1 MSEPICRRLVDLI
14 EHNADRLTRAWLAD
28 VKTRRETSTYHHY
41 DETELYRR
49 AHTVYSNL
57 GRSIRRD
64 TTTQDIAD
72 EYTALGRRRFEEGFT
87 LSEVLEALMLTRRH
101 LWLLVLSEGLLDT
114 AVDLHAALDLNA
126 RVILFFD
133 RSMYYTALGFE
144 QAAAGS

>member
-1 MSEPICRRLVDLI
+1 VAGRRQGPARD
-14 EHNADRLTRAWLAD
+14 
-28 VKTRRETSTYHHY
+28 HHY
-41 DETELYRR
+41 DEGELYRR
-49 AHTVYSNL
+49 AHAVYSNL

-64 TTTQDIAD
+64 TTTRDIAD
-72 EYTALGRRRFEEGFT
+72 DYTALGSLRFEEGFA

-133 RSMYYTALGFE
+133 RAMYYTTLGYE
-144 QAAAGS
+144 QAAAAS

>member
-14 EHNADRLTRAWLAD
+14 ERNADRLTRSWLAE
-28 VKTRRETSTYHHY
+28 VRARPETATYHLY
-41 DETELYRR
+41 DEGELYRR
-49 AHTVYSNL
+49 AHAVYSNL
-57 GRSIRRD
+57 GRSIRRE
-64 TTTQDIAD
+64 TTTEDIAD
-72 EYTALGRRRFEEGFT
+72 EYTALGRRRFEEGFA

-133 RSMYYTALGFE
+133 RAMYYTALGHE
-144 QAAAGS
+144 QRSTGS